1 MTSEDKNQFKVRIPR
16 SIQDGFRRTVS
27 KKYGIDKYGLL
38 SYEVMQMMIHYISLG
53 GILPTYAHTHKKQS
67 KQQRLER
74 TISTP
79 ENPRIGMTT
88 AIVAGGSGSRGSC
101 EQYHNRPPQDDPVLK
116 YWLLSKGI
124 DLANPDCIISHITEE
139 DIKIGEMPDPELLQW
154 KSGIHNRL
162 IAIRRQRD
170 NKKWRIQE
178 VQLGKEL
185 EPELRQIKS
194 YLVNND
200 SIKDGNYVH
209 EDDFYKAWTVIT
221 SKSDRQRTFKNYL
234 KKYETAGY
242 LSSFSTKKKIYR
254 LKDTLISL

>member
-1 MTSEDKNQFKVRIPR
+1 M
-16 SIQDGFRRTVS
+16 
-27 KKYGIDKYGLL
+27 
-38 SYEVMQMMIHYISLG
+38 
-53 GILPTYAHTHKKQS
+53 
-67 KQQRLER
+67 
-74 TISTP
+74 
-79 ENPRIGMTT
+79 
-88 AIVAGGSGSRGSC
+88 VAGGAANSIIT
-101 EQYHNRPPQDDPVLK
+101 VLHRTTRFLN
-116 YWLLSKGI
+116 WLLSKGI

-139 DIKIGEMPDPELLQW
+139 DIKIGEMPDAELLQW